1 MRETLRGG
9 AGLRAAAV
17 VAVLWLAAAGSAA
30 AQDADGP
37 LRFMRP
43 PLDGEAAP
51 PEPPA
56 PQAVPAPD
64 AAPAA
69 APAAAPV
76 PEAAAAPEAA
86 PDAAAPVPEP
96 LPPVDQTTVPQEP
109 AVGALPDPAATGEDA
124 PLAPAETLA
133 PSVADTLRLAVLGG
147 RDAAATLAALKP
159 VQEDLAGL
167 LHRPVEFVLMASYG
181 AMLDAQSMQ
190 RVDGGFFP
198 AAVFAAAQ
206 AECHCLEPLA
216 APAAADGTTAYRGIV
231 VARQGSGIRSL
242 ADLAGKIVAMAAP
255 DSLGGRRLQ
264 LAGMLA
270 EGADPGLFGAVREAA
285 SPEEAVRM
293 MLSGEA
299 DAAFAWSSMTGD
311 AASGYSRGTLADLV
325 ARGEMTMAD
334 VAIVWQSPAL
344 THGPVA
350 VSRSLADGGKRT
362 IRSYLLTLAEARPA
376 AYDLLNPYYAGG
388 YVAVQPAD
396 YDGAGLLAKSD
407 LEALHLPAAPA
418 APPEAEEVR

>member
-1 MRETLRGG
+1 MREARRGS
-9 AGLRAAAV
+9 GLLAAAS
-17 VAVLWLAAAGSAA
+17 AVLWLAAAGPAA
-30 AQDADGP
+30 AQDDGA

-43 PLDGEAAP
+43 PLGEAAS

-56 PQAVPAPD
+56 PAPAT
-64 AAPAA
+64 APAA
-69 APAAAPV
+69 APAPEAVAAPV
-76 PEAAAAPEAA
+76 PEAAASPEAA
-86 PDAAAPVPEP
+86 AAAPTPEP
-96 LPPVDQTTVPQEP
+96 LPAVEPPMALPEP
-109 AVGALPDPAATGEDA
+109 AVGTLPDPAGGSVPEI
-124 PLAPAETLA
+124 APAEAPA
-133 PSVADTLRLAVLGG
+133 PSVVEPLRLAVLGG

-159 VQEDLAGL
+159 MQDDLAGL
-167 LHRPVEFVLMASYG
+167 LRRPVEFVLMASYG

-198 AAVFAAAQ
+198 AAVFGAAQ

-242 ADLAGKIVAMAAP
+242 ADLAGKVVAMAAP

-270 EGADPGLFGAVREAA
+270 EGADPGLIGAMRAAA
-285 SPEEAVRM
+285 SPEEAVRL
-293 MLSGEA
+293 MLAGEA
-299 DAAFAWSSMTGD
+299 DAAFAWSSTTGD

-350 VSRSLADGGKRT
+350 VSRSLADGDKRT